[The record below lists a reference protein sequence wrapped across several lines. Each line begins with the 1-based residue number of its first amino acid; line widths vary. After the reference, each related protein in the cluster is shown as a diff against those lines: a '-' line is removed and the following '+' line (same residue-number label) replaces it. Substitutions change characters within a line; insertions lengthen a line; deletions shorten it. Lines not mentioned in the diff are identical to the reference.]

1 MDWIRGWGVGGVEDE
16 SQASNFQNCQ
26 VVVPPTD
33 TGSVLMDAENIR
45 RNTER
50 GLHGKILTRVSDVLN
65 FKYL

>member
-33 TGSVLMDAENIR
+33 TEINTYGR
-45 RNTER
+45 REHQKEHRER
-50 GLHGKILTRVSDVLN
+50 FAWES
-65 FKYL
+65 